1 MDEDEGLLAALIENT
16 LSLKI
21 VVEQAMVE
29 LYPNCRFRSH
39 PTRLNAIKLKP
50 GFNSY
55 GLWH

>member
-29 LYPNCRFRSH
+29 LYPTADLD
-39 PTRLNAIKLKP
+39 PTPRR
-50 GFNSY
+50 
-55 GLWH
+55 